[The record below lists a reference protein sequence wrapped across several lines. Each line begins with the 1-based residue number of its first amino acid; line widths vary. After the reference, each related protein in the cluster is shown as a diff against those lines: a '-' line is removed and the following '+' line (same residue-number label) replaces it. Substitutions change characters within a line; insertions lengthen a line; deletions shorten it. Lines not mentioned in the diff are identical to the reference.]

1 MIVLVV
7 VIKVACCGLLWL
19 DVDCGMCVCVCGEI
33 RYRDDVAKI
42 IINILVCL
50 VTFLDGVK

>member
-19 DVDCGMCVCVCGEI
+19 DVDCGMCVCVCVCGEI
-33 RYRDDVAKI
+33 RYRD
-42 IINILVCL
+42 
-50 VTFLDGVK
+50 GVYS

>member
-33 RYRDDVAKI
+33 RYRGGVAKI
-42 IINILVCL
+42 NINILVCL